1 MLRNSPK
8 GPTLWN
14 HSKMTNPALASGE
27 LSLRSDATGGGIL
40 PQVAGSLGSYG
51 SQLIFL
57 FHGYNDSLAVARQ
70 SYASFLQNFPGTGNP
85 LHDKWLSVIHPVFWP
100 GDKAWGPLSAAGY
113 PFEMG
118 TAKQSA
124 AVFADFLATLS
135 VPAGGMLDIYF
146 IAHSLGNRV
155 VLELLFALQAMKAA
169 GRLSSQIQFKG
180 FCMMAAAVPISVVES
195 NANLYDAATV
205 SAVRRTLYSEADTVL
220 HFAFPIGETAAR
232 EGFFPTAIGRFGQPP
247 SDWTAETEM
256 FISHGHGYNHGDYW
270 SQPNT
275 IPQISAFLGIPTAA
289 APASTSIVQHSL
301 PSPSSIPQNQIPS
314 NSLPSSPSF
323 G

>member
-1 MLRNSPK
+1 MSNP
-8 GPTLWN
+8 PTL
-14 HSKMTNPALASGE
+14 SPGV
-27 LSLRSDATGGGIL
+27 LSVRSDATGGDVL
-40 PQVAGSLGSYG
+40 SQVLGSLGAYG
-51 SQLIFL
+51 SQIVFL
-57 FHGYNDSLAVARQ
+57 FHGYNDSFAVASQ
-70 SYASFLQNFPGTGNP
+70 SYASFLQNFPAAGNP
-85 LHDKWLSVIHPVFWP
+85 LHDEWQAAIHPCFWP
-100 GDKAWGPLSAAGY
+100 GDKSWGPVSFASYAL
-113 PFEMG
+113 EMG
-118 TAKQSA
+118 PAKQSA
-124 AVFADFLATLS
+124 AVFADFISTLHA
-135 VPAGGMLDIYF
+135 PAGGTLDLYF

-155 VLELLFALQAMKAA
+155 VLELLFALEAMKAA

-180 FCMMAAAVPISVVES
+180 FCMMAAAVPVSMVQS
-195 NANLYDAATV
+195 DANLYAAATL
-205 SAVRRTLYSEADTVL
+205 SATRRILYSEADTVL
-220 HFAFPIGETAAR
+220 HFAFPIGETAAF
-232 EGFFPTAIGRFGQPP
+232 EGFFPTAIGRYGQPQ

-256 FISHGHGYNHGDYW
+256 FISSGHGYNHGDYW